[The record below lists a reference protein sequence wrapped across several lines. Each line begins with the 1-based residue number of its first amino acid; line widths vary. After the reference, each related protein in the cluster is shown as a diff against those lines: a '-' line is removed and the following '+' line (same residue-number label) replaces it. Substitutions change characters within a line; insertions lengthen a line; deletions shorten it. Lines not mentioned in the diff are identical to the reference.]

1 MCDKWTM
8 GRTIARTRYFSAI
21 TGAGTIVRR
30 TWRYVN
36 GLASRLTLVQR
47 FALVSLVILVTGAF
61 IIGRYVG
68 EEIEDGVVANSSA
81 ITALYVDSFVSPRL
95 QELGNGTVSDNDRA
109 ELDGLLTESSL
120 GQEIASFKVWDSK
133 GNIVYASDASLV
145 GQKFELTGRLA
156 AALAGKVDSQ
166 LSDLGQEEH
175 RLERARFDRLLETYA
190 PVRQDQTGAIIGAM
204 EFYQD
209 PSDLE
214 SEVASSQRTGWI
226 IVGISTAGMYLLLVG
241 LVKSASNTLSSQHR
255 HLGRLAEDNARLAE
269 RVQKA
274 AAKKTETDEQLL
286 MRIGHSLHDGPA
298 QDLGLALL
306 RIKSLRQGT
315 VRHLPRGESAADRV
329 REDFELVETALA
341 DALRETREISSDLH
355 LPQLERLT
363 LPETVEKAKL
373 DHEKK
378 TGSTIEVDRGDVPA
392 SASLPVKIAVYRVL
406 QEALNN
412 SHRHAGGTEQ
422 RISVSYADGWLELR
436 IADGGPGFDPAA
448 GEAAKGTRPGLGLRG
463 MRERVEML
471 GGTLEIE
478 SAVGEGTTVQARLP
492 LETEVR

>member
-1 MCDKWTM
+1 M
-8 GRTIARTRYFSAI
+8 GRIIARTRYFSAI
-21 TGAGTIVRR
+21 AGAGAIARW
-30 TWRYVN
+30 TWRLVSR
-36 GLASRLTLVQR
+36 LASHLTLVQR

-68 EEIEDGVVANSSA
+68 EEIEDGVIARSSA
-81 ITALYVDSFVSPRL
+81 ITALYVDSFVSPHL
-95 QELGNGTVSDNDRA
+95 QEMGSGQVPADKLR
-109 ELDGLLTESSL
+109 ELDQLLTESSL
-120 GQEIASFKVWDSK
+120 GREIASFKVWDTQ
-133 GNIVYASDASLV
+133 GNIVYARDPALV
-145 GQKFELTGRLA
+145 GQQFELHGGLA
-156 AALAGKVDSQ
+156 AALAGDVHSE
-166 LSDLGQEEH
+166 LSDLGEEEH
-175 RLERARFDRLLETYA
+175 GLERAHFNRLLETYA
-190 PVRQDQTGAIIGAM
+190 PILEHDTGAIIGAM

-209 PSDLE
+209 PSGLE
-214 SEVASSQRTGWI
+214 SEIASSQRTGWI

-255 HLGRLAEDNARLAE
+255 HLGQLAQANARLAE

-286 MRIGHSLHDGPA
+286 MRIGHSLHDGPT

-306 RIKSLRQGT
+306 RIKSLRRGT

-436 IADGGPGFDPAA
+436 IEDGGPGFDPAA
-448 GEAAKGTRPGLGLRG
+448 GEAARGTRPGLGLRG
-463 MRERVEML
+463 MRERVELL

-478 SAVGEGTTVQARLP
+478 SAVGEGTTVRARLP

>member
-1 MCDKWTM
+1 M

-21 TGAGTIVRR
+21 AGAGTIVRR

-36 GLASRLTLVQR
+36 GLVSRLTLVQR
-47 FALVSLVILVTGAF
+47 FALVSLAILVTGAF

-81 ITALYVDSFVSPRL
+81 ITALYVDSFISPRL
-95 QELGNGTVSDNDRA
+95 QELDSGTVSDDDRA

-120 GQEIASFKVWDSK
+120 GQEIASFKVWDRK

-175 RLERARFDRLLETYA
+175 QLERARFDRLLETYA

-241 LVKSASNTLSSQHR
+241 LVKGASNTLSSQQR
-255 HLGRLAEDNARLAE
+255 HLGQLAQANARLAE

-341 DALRETREISSDLH
+341 NALRETREISSDLH
-355 LPQLERLT
+355 LPQFR
-363 LPETVEKAKL
+363 ETDA
-373 DHEKK
+373 
-378 TGSTIEVDRGDVPA
+378 TG
-392 SASLPVKIAVYRVL
+392 
-406 QEALNN
+406 
-412 SHRHAGGTEQ
+412 
-422 RISVSYADGWLELR
+422 
-436 IADGGPGFDPAA
+436 DGG
-448 GEAAKGTRPGLGLRG
+448 
-463 MRERVEML
+463 
-471 GGTLEIE
+471 
-478 SAVGEGTTVQARLP
+478 EGQA
-492 LETEVR
+492 

>member
-1 MCDKWTM
+1 M
-8 GRTIARTRYFSAI
+8 GRSIAETTFPSAI
-21 TGAGTIVRR
+21 AGAATVARR
-30 TWRYVN
+30 LWRFVS

-47 FALVSLVILVTGAF
+47 FAFVSLAILVTGAF
-61 IIGRYVG
+61 IIGRYVAA
-68 EEIEDGVVANSSA
+68 EIEDGVIARSSA

-95 QELGNGTVSDNDRA
+95 QDMSRGTVAPETRS
-109 ELDGLLTESSL
+109 ELDRLLTESSL
-120 GQEIASFKVWDSK
+120 GQEIASFKVWDAQ
-133 GNIVYASDASLV
+133 GNIVYARDPVLV
-145 GQKFELTGRLA
+145 GQRFEREGGLA
-156 AALAGKVDSQ
+156 AALAGDVHSG
-166 LSDLGQEEH
+166 LSNLGEEEH
-175 RLERARFDRLLETYA
+175 GLERARYDRLLETYA
-190 PVRQDQTGAIIGAM
+190 PVRQDDTGAIIGAM

-209 PSDLE
+209 ASDLE
-214 SEVASSQRTGWI
+214 SEITSSQRTGWI
-226 IVGISTAGMYLLLVG
+226 IVGISTVGMYLLLVG
-241 LVKSASNTLSSQHR
+241 LVKGASNTLSSQHR
-255 HLGRLAEDNARLAE
+255 HLGQLAQANARLAE

-315 VRHLPRGESAADRV
+315 VSHLPRGEIAADRV

-363 LPETVEKAKL
+363 LPETVEKSKL

-378 TGSTIEVDRGDVPA
+378 TGGTIEVDGGDVPA

-422 RISVSYADGWLELR
+422 RISVSYADGWLDLR

-448 GEAAKGTRPGLGLRG
+448 GEIAKGTRPGLGLRG

-471 GGTLEIE
+471 GGTFAIDT
-478 SAVGEGTTVQARLP
+478 APCHGTTIRVRLP
-492 LETEVR
+492 LESELKW